1 LFCRFKKGANILLL
15 YAEKNKNFSMPTA
28 KLWILLENKDRHSC
42 GSQQIEPELKWIV
55 VPAQDSEAFQ
65 TRVKQMRG
73 FML

>member
-1 LFCRFKKGANILLL
+1 
-15 YAEKNKNFSMPTA
+15 MPTA